1 MIQQQVFDIVQKT
14 FDYTTEALAQ
24 GQKVVLGNFGVLAVK
39 VRKASVGRN
48 PKVPVTD
55 VRIPARAVVKFKAGK
70 KLRDKVLKL
79 MPRKATRT
87 VKTEPVEK
95 VVPPKPQPP
104 AALSPS

>member
-24 GQKVVLGNFGVLAVK
+24 GQKVELRNFGVFAVK

-55 VRIPARAVVKFKAGK
+55 VHIPARAEVKFKAGK
-70 KLRDKVLKL
+70 MLRDKVIKL
-79 MPRKATRT
+79 TPRKATRT

-104 AALSPS
+104 EAFSPA